1 MVTPW
6 APPPL
11 LNMFPPDRK
20 SRQSPQARARTF
32 TVAEAMRHAVAVFQG
47 GNLVE
52 AERLC
57 RVVLSTNSKYFE
69 ALHLLGMVAARRGR
83 FEEAD
88 QLLSE
93 AIRINP
99 ESAEAYSNHGN
110 VQRAQGHPSEALES
124 YERALALKPAFVH
137 ALNNRGSALKDL
149 GRFDEGLESF
159 DRALALKPDF
169 AIAHYN
175 RGAALSALK
184 RHEEA
189 LASYDRALALKRDF
203 AEALNNRGAALS
215 ALKRN
220 EEALASY
227 DRALALR
234 PAFAEALQNRGATLV
249 YLGRHEA
256 ARKALEQALKLSPDL
271 PFAKGTLLHSRMH
284 CCDWRT
290 YEDESKRVIAD
301 VRAGNRACEPFMFL
315 AISDSPNDQLRCSR
329 TWVRDQCP
337 PSASAAWTGKR
348 YRHDRIR
355 VAYVSSDFRAHA
367 LGHLTAALFEQHD
380 RERFEMIA
388 VSLGAD
394 DHSAMR
400 SRLKGAFDRFIDV
413 RQHSDREV
421 VKLMRGME
429 IDIAVDVNGFTTGAR
444 PGIFSLRPAP
454 IQVNYLGYP
463 GTIGANHIDYVIA
476 DEVVIPREH
485 EAFYTEKVVYLPDT
499 YQVNDSRRKI
509 ADRTPTRVEVGLPE
523 RGFAFCSFNNNY
535 KITPQIFDAWML
547 LLRQVE
553 GSVLWL
559 LEGNAT
565 AQRNLRQEA
574 ALRSIDPNRLIFAR
588 RIAPEDHLARHRL
601 ADLFLDT
608 LPYNA
613 HTTTSDALWAGL
625 PVLTCMGT
633 TFPGRVAA
641 SLLHA
646 IGLPELIT
654 HSLDE
659 YESLALR
666 LASDPTWLGEI
677 RQKVARNRVGWP
689 LFGTDRFRQHIEAA
703 YLEMWERHQQGE
715 PPASFAVRPRS

>member
-1 MVTPW
+1 
-6 APPPL
+6 
-11 LNMFPPDRK
+11 MFPPDPK
-20 SRQSPQARARTF
+20 SRQSPPARASAF
-32 TVAEAMRHAVAVFQG
+32 TVAEAMHHAVAIFQG

-57 RVVLSTNSKYFE
+57 RVVLSAASNYFD
-69 ALHLLGMVAARRGR
+69 ALHLLGMVSARQGR
-83 FEEAD
+83 LEEAD
-88 QLLSE
+88 RLLRQ
-93 AIRINP
+93 ALRINP
-99 ESAEAYSNHGN
+99 ESAEARSNHGN
-110 VQRAQGHPSEALES
+110 VLRARGHFAEALES
-124 YERALALKPAFVH
+124 YDRALALKPAFVD
-137 ALNNRGSALKDL
+137 ALNNRGGALKDL
-149 GRFDEGLESF
+149 ERFDEALESY
-159 DRALALKPDF
+159 DRALGLKPDS
-169 AIAHYN
+169 AIIHYN
-175 RGAALSALK
+175 RGAVLSALK
-184 RHEEA
+184 RHEDA
-189 LASYDRALALKRDF
+189 LASYDRALCVKNDF
-203 AEALNNRGAALS
+203 AEALNNRGAALA
-215 ALKRN
+215 ALKRHG
-220 EEALASY
+220 EALASY
-227 DRALALR
+227 DRALVLR
-234 PAFAEALQNRGATLV
+234 PAFAEALQNRGAALS

-256 ARKALEQALKLSPDL
+256 AAKALAQALKVNPNL
-271 PFAKGTLLHSRMH
+271 PFAQGTLLHSRMH

-337 PSASAAWTGKR
+337 PSASAAWTGGR

-380 RERFEMIA
+380 RERFETIA

-421 VKLMRGME
+421 VKLMRDME

-444 PGIFSLRPAP
+444 PGIFSLRPAL

-535 KITPQIFDAWML
+535 KITPQMFDVWMS

-565 AQRNLRQEA
+565 AQRNLRGEA
-574 ALRSIDPNRLIFAR
+574 AARSIDPGRLIFAP
-588 RIAPEDHLARHRL
+588 RIAPDDHLARQRV

-613 HTTTSDALWAGL
+613 HTTASDAMWAGL
-625 PVLTCMGT
+625 PVLTCMGA

-641 SLLHA
+641 SLLRA
-646 IGLPELIT
+646 VGLPELIT
-654 HSLDE
+654 HSLDA
-659 YESLALR
+659 YRSLALQ
-666 LASDPTWLGEI
+666 LATDSARLGEI
-677 RQKVARNRVGWP
+677 RQKLASNRVERP
-689 LFGTDRFRQHIEAA
+689 LFDTDRFRRHIEAA
-703 YLEMWERHQQGE
+703 YLGMWERHQRGE
-715 PPASFAVRPRS
+715 PPASFAVTQLS